1 MVNGNS
7 ASASEIYSG
16 AIQDY
21 GIGKIVGTQTYG
33 KGVVQQIFDLDDGT
47 AVKLTIAEYF
57 TPKGRS
63 INGKGITPDVK
74 SSTRAM
80 KKIRMQITSLKK
92 Q

>member
-1 MVNGNS
+1 METVP
-7 ASASEIYSG
+7 
-16 AIQDY
+16 DY

-63 INGKGITPDVK
+63 INGKGITPDVNVEYENNEENPDADNQLDK
-74 SSTRAM
+74 AVEEVKAQM
-80 KKIRMQITSLKK
+80 K
-92 Q
+92 